1 MVLHKIDEVVFII
14 ELLESLRNHFKIE
27 RKEIDEHARLKGG
40 QYSRMIGKS
49 QKIDLKS
56 LRDVCKNIYNLS
68 LKAFLNLE
76 GEFPTYESL
85 PNKIQ
90 ELTKGR
96 NGIREQK
103 TLNLTSYLVL
113 IINQYYKLDDVI
125 TNKFIRTY
133 LPTQLNG
140 KSIELSKTS
149 IKNHFKDI
157 NEDKPSKSK
166 VYKLI
171 IPFPLETIENAIK
184 TVDPLWY
191 KNFSENAKQKLLL
204 DKK

>member
-14 ELLESLRNHFKIE
+14 TLLESLRNHFKIE
-27 RKEIDEHARLKGG
+27 RQEIDEHAKLKAG

-68 LKAFLNLE
+68 LKDLLNLD
-76 GEFPTYESL
+76 GEFPAYKSL

-90 ELTKGR
+90 ELTKDR
-96 NGIREQK
+96 NSIREQK
-103 TLNLTSYLVL
+103 TLKLTSYLVL
-113 IINQYYKLDDVI
+113 IIDQYYKLDDVI
-125 TNKFIRTY
+125 KNKFIRTY

-157 NEDKPSKSK
+157 NEDKASKTK
-166 VYKLI
+166 IYKLI
-171 IPFPLETIENAIK
+171 SHFSPETIENAKK
-184 TVDPLWY
+184 TVDPLWL
-191 KNFSENAKQKLLL
+191 KEFEEHIKTE
-204 DKK
+204 